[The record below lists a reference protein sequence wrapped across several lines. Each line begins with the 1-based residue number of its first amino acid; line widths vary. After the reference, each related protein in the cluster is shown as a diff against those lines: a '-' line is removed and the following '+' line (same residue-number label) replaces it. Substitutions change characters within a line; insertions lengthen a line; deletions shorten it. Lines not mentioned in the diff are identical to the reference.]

1 MEHTFRQKQN
11 SSGTDYGINAVV
23 EGIEIRCYRLEV
35 VKIMKEKSKKKK
47 DREDLAVIDD
57 FGYEQ
62 EVYID
67 LKRRLETMKY
77 QMIPKNRLLQFFF
90 R

>member
-1 MEHTFRQKQN
+1 M
-11 SSGTDYGINAVV
+11 

>member
-1 MEHTFRQKQN
+1 MEHTFRQKRN
-11 SSGTDYGINAVV
+11 SSGTHYGINAVV

>member
-1 MEHTFRQKQN
+1 M
-11 SSGTDYGINAVV
+11 V